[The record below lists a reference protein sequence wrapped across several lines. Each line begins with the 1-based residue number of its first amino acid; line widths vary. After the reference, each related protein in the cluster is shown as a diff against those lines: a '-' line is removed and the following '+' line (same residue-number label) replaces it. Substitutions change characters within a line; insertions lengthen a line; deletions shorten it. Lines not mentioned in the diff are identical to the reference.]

1 MKNKLGIFL
10 RSYLLQ
16 GFWNYAQMQNI
27 GLLFILMPS
36 LKDIYKDNKD
46 GLANAATRNLEAFNS
61 HPVLSSYAIG
71 AMLRQEEK
79 LVSFPPEI
87 LANEEREFRIIRAS
101 TANTAA
107 AIGDRLFWGVL
118 KPLSLLLCLLVLFI
132 CGVQICSYNFT
143 ENNLTLI
150 CAAGLAIS
158 LLAYNIPAVFAR
170 LKGFKDGYNGN
181 ENNFYGLIRINWNK
195 IIYALKIFGQICAII
210 IIFWGLYA
218 RATDLDTGAE
228 YIIGVSL
235 LVAFMFM
242 SVLMR
247 KFHIPNAVLYLIASV
262 IFAAASFL
270 D

>member
-1 MKNKLGIFL
+1 MKNKLRIFF

-27 GLLFILMPS
+27 GLLFILMPN
-36 LKDIYKDNKD
+36 LEDIYKDNKD
-46 GLANAATRNLEAFNS
+46 GLANAVARNLEAFNS
-61 HPVLSSYAIG
+61 NPILSSYAIG

-79 LVSFPPEI
+79 LVSFPPAI
-87 LANEEREFRIIRAS
+87 LANEEREFRIIRAT

-118 KPLSLLLCLLVLFI
+118 KPLSLLLCLLVLFV
-132 CGVQICSYNFT
+132 CEVQICSYNFT
-143 ENNLTLI
+143 DNNLTAI
-150 CAAGLAIS
+150 CAAGLALS
-158 LLAYNIPAVFAR
+158 LLAYNIPAVFVR
-170 LKGFKDGYNGN
+170 LKGLKDGYNGN
-181 ENNFYGLIRINWNK
+181 ENNFYGLIRVNWNK
-195 IIYALKIFGQICAII
+195 MIYALKISGQICVII
-210 IIFWGLYA
+210 VIFLGLYS
-218 RATDLDTGAE
+218 RAAALNTGAE

-247 KFHIPNAVLYLIASV
+247 KFHIPNVVLYLLASA